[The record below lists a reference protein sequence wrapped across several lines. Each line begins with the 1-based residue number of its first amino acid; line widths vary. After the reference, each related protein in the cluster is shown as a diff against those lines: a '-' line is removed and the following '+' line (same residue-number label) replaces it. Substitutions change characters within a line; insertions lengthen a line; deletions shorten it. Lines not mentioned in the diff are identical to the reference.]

1 MKFQKV
7 NRPPNKNKGECKG
20 TGFSPCME
28 ERGGGGR
35 VQIPKKSE
43 GEGLIPCMGGRGS
56 DPTKKFLRN
65 YLLLKKFAQL
75 NFKFL
80 IEKKSRVCKSS

>member
-28 ERGGGGR
+28 ERGEAGGFR
-35 VQIPKKSE
+35 SQKKVK
-43 GEGLIPCMGGRGS
+43 GKG
-56 DPTKKFLRN
+56 
-65 YLLLKKFAQL
+65 
-75 NFKFL
+75 
-80 IEKKSRVCKSS
+80 

>member
-28 ERGGGGR
+28 EGGR
-35 VQIPKKSE
+35 REGSDPKKSK
-43 GEGLIPCMGGRGS
+43 GEGFIPCMGGEGFRS
-56 DPTKKFLRN
+56 HQIISEKLLIIKK
-65 YLLLKKFAQL
+65 
-75 NFKFL
+75 
-80 IEKKSRVCKSS
+80 ICST